1 VQRDKEGPAVTPGP
15 FFLRLRPKEF
25 QPILVRSLPP
35 RRTVHVLNRSI
46 EPEGAPTPAAGEEDE
61 RALMAR
67 VGMGDARAFER
78 IVARHMPMLHALAWR
93 MLGDASEAE
102 DVVQESLV
110 KLWVNAKGWQ
120 PSGGGL
126 GAWLRRIATNACLDR
141 LRRPRARSDEGL
153 PERADDAPLADSLID
168 AGRRRDAVQA
178 AILSLPDR
186 QRAAIVLTYHEG
198 FPMRRR
204 PRCWVSA

>member
-1 VQRDKEGPAVTPGP
+1 MLK
-15 FFLRLRPKEF
+15 
-25 QPILVRSLPP
+25 RSP
-35 RRTVHVLNRSI
+35 
-46 EPEGAPTPAAGEEDE
+46 EPEEAPTPPAGEEDE

-67 VGMGDARAFER
+67 VGTGDAKAFER
-78 IVARHMPMLHALAWR
+78 IVARHLPMLHALAWR

-141 LRRPRARSDEGL
+141 LRRPRPLSDEGL
-153 PERADDAPLADSLID
+153 PERADDTPLADSLID
-168 AGRRRDAVQA
+168 AARRRAAVQA
-178 AILSLPDR
+178 AILALPDR
-186 QRAAIVLTYHEG
+186 QRAAILLTYHEG
-198 FPMRRR
+198 
-204 PRCWVSA
+204 VSNAEAASILGIGVKALESLLVRARQGLGQQLARQGLLEGATA

>member
-1 VQRDKEGPAVTPGP
+1 M
-15 FFLRLRPKEF
+15 
-25 QPILVRSLPP
+25 SL
-35 RRTVHVLNRSI
+35 
-46 EPEGAPTPAAGEEDE
+46 EPEEGPTPAAGEEDE

-67 VGMGDARAFER
+67 VGMGDAKAFER
-78 IVARHMPMLHALAWR
+78 IVARHLPMLHALAWR

-126 GAWLRRIATNACLDR
+126 GAWLRRIGTNACLDR
-141 LRRPRARSDEGL
+141 LRRPRALSDEGL
-153 PERADDAPLADSLID
+153 PERADGSPLADSLID
-168 AGRRRDAVQA
+168 AERRRAAVQA
-178 AILSLPDR
+178 AILTLPDR

-198 FPMRRR
+198 LSNAEVASILGIGVKALESLLVRARQGLSQQLARRGL
-204 PRCWVSA
+204 VEGAAA

>member
-1 VQRDKEGPAVTPGP
+1 MNVLT
-15 FFLRLRPKEF
+15 
-25 QPILVRSLPP
+25 RSL
-35 RRTVHVLNRSI
+35 
-46 EPEGAPTPAAGEEDE
+46 EPEEAPTPGAGEGDE

-67 VGMGDARAFER
+67 VGMGDAKAFER
-78 IVARHMPMLHALAWR
+78 IVARHLPMLHALAWR

-141 LRRPRARSDEGL
+141 LRRPRALSDEGL
-153 PERADDAPLADSLID
+153 PERADETPLADSLID
-168 AGRRRDAVQA
+168 TERRRTAVQA

-198 FPMRRR
+198 
-204 PRCWVSA
+204 VSNAEAASILGIGVKALESLLVRARQGLSQHLARLGLVEGAAA

>member
-1 VQRDKEGPAVTPGP
+1 MLK
-15 FFLRLRPKEF
+15 
-25 QPILVRSLPP
+25 RSP
-35 RRTVHVLNRSI
+35 
-46 EPEGAPTPAAGEEDE
+46 EPEEAPTPPAGEEDE

-67 VGMGDARAFER
+67 VGTGDARAFER
-78 IVARHMPMLHALAWR
+78 IVARHLPMLHALAWR

-141 LRRPRARSDEGL
+141 LRRPRALSDEGL

-168 AGRRRDAVQA
+168 AARRRAAVQA
-178 AILSLPDR
+178 AILALPDR

-198 FPMRRR
+198 
-204 PRCWVSA
+204 VSNAEAASILGIGVKALESLLVRARQGLSQQLARQGLLEGATA

>member
-1 VQRDKEGPAVTPGP
+1 M
-15 FFLRLRPKEF
+15 
-25 QPILVRSLPP
+25 
-35 RRTVHVLNRSI
+35 
-46 EPEGAPTPAAGEEDE
+46 AGETDE

-67 VGMGDARAFER
+67 VGAGDAAAFEQ
-78 IVARHMPMLHALAWR
+78 IVERHMPMLHALAWR
-93 MLGDASEAE
+93 MLGDPGEAE

-141 LRRPRARSDEGL
+141 LRKPRPLSDEGL
-153 PERADDAPLADSLID
+153 PERADEVPLADVQID
-168 AGRRRDAVQA
+168 AERRRAAVQA
-178 AILSLPDR
+178 AVLALPDR

-198 FPMRRR
+198 
-204 PRCWVSA
+204 VSNAEAASILGVGVKALESLLVRARQGLSQQLARQGLFEGAGA

>member
-1 VQRDKEGPAVTPGP
+1 MLK
-15 FFLRLRPKEF
+15 
-25 QPILVRSLPP
+25 RSP
-35 RRTVHVLNRSI
+35 
-46 EPEGAPTPAAGEEDE
+46 EPEEAPTPPAGEEDE

-67 VGMGDARAFER
+67 VGTGDARAFER
-78 IVARHMPMLHALAWR
+78 IVARHLPMLHALAWR

-120 PSGGGL
+120 PTGGGL

-141 LRRPRARSDEGL
+141 LRRPRPLSDEVL
-153 PERADDAPLADSLID
+153 PERADEAPLADSLID
-168 AGRRRDAVQA
+168 VARRREAVQT
-178 AILSLPDR
+178 AILALPDR

-198 FPMRRR
+198 
-204 PRCWVSA
+204 VSNAEAASILGIGVKALESLLVRARQGLSQQLARQGLLEGASA